1 MTSRNFSRAFQHLIK
16 IEYKSL
22 FERDSK
28 WYDLVVD
35 LIKSYIENQ
44 EEFSKFDKST
54 KLVFYLMT
62 INLMISQLCGLIQKD
77 DLTALNAFL
86 KYFLFSIGMFS

>member
-1 MTSRNFSRAFQHLIK
+1 MTRRNFTKAFQHLIK

-28 WYDLVVD
+28 WYDLVLD
-35 LIKSYIENQ
+35 LLKSYTEKH
-44 EEFSKFDKST
+44 EEFSKNDQST

-62 INLMISQLCGLIQKD
+62 INLMISQICGLIEKD
-77 DLTALNAFL
+77 DLTVLKYAFL
-86 KYFLFSIGMFS
+86 RFNFFNSKIK